1 METQANRQPTRD
13 AEPEV
18 PRRAIRAITISG
30 SDEIVDSPEGVATAI
45 SGRSPLLEISNAMV
59 ALYKEAFGRGP
70 TKARA
75 QFAGPDTLLVTL
87 ESSLTVSERNLAAMG
102 EHRRLRE
109 ARLFLSDTLEDHCRA
124 IVEQALGRKTLA
136 YVSGI
141 DTTRDIT
148 IKFLTLEPAG
158 DGAGPSAP

>member
-1 METQANRQPTRD
+1 MKTEASPQPTRD
-13 AEPEV
+13 MGPEL
-18 PRRAIRAITISG
+18 PRRTIRISG
-30 SDEIVDSPEGVATAI
+30 SEEIPDSPQSASVDPATV
-45 SGRSPLLEISNAMV
+45 GRSPLLEISNAMV

-70 TKARA
+70 TKSRA

-109 ARLFLSDTLEDHCRA
+109 ARLFLSDALEDQFRA
-124 IVEQALGRKTLA
+124 IVERALGRKTLA

-141 DTTRDIT
+141 DTARDVT
-148 IKFLTLEPAG
+148 IKLFTLETE
-158 DGAGPSAP
+158 